1 MRKALISLLLG
12 VVSAIRFANDTPGLE
27 DVCIA
32 LNTADNCH
40 TNNECSWCTSSAVK
54 SSCHSSLN
62 AKLLPAS
69 IFSCDNLKY
78 LPVLNDALFLDTT
91 DDETT
96 DDATDDKSLNAFD
109 VVNDN
114 DDICDAYKTNE
125 VECNA
130 NAQCTWCV
138 SAGLIPNVKPDCVLR
153 TDAVWIPKQIFR
165 CKTTR
170 SNVLEMSLLGHPR
183 WFEFLNYIE
192 RFDKRYTSGEYFKR
206 FNNFLYSLSK
216 IENNP
221 YTFELSLNQFA
232 DMDELEFNT
241 FIRNGYSNEA
251 RAIGHLRSS
260 KTTSCSAF
268 KSTLSFEENLNSS
281 LPVSMDWRDHNAVTP
296 LKDQGQCG
304 SCWSFSA
311 TGAMEGAWAI
321 KTGKLV
327 SLSEQQ
333 LIDCSTDY
341 DNSGCNG
348 GLMDNAFG
356 YAIDQ
361 GMCGEDE
368 MPYTAKEGTCNNKC
382 NKMAH
387 FTDCVD
393 VTVNNQ
399 LHLKEAVSRGP
410 VSIAIEADTKV
421 FQFYS
426 SGIIDNVACG
436 TTLDHG
442 VLLVGYGTD
451 SGKDYWLV
459 KNSWGAS
466 WGDKGYLKIA
476 RSNSE
481 NDAGICGIA
490 MSASYVVV

>member
-1 MRKALISLLLG
+1 MRKLFCSLMLG
-12 VVSAIRFANDTPGLE
+12 VALAVNSMHAVTPDLE

-32 LNTADNCH
+32 LNTVDTCH
-40 TNNECSWCTSSAVK
+40 TNKECSWCTSSAVK

-69 IFSCDNLKY
+69 IFSCDNLY
-78 LPVLNDALFLDTT
+78 NQPELNAVLSLDID
-91 DDETT
+91 DDE
-96 DDATDDKSLNAFD
+96 DDDDTSGMVASRGD
-109 VVNDN
+109 DDDN
-114 DDICDAYKTNE
+114 DVCDAYKANE
-125 VECNA
+125 ADCVA
-130 NAQCTWCV
+130 NVKCTWCV
-138 SAGLIPNVKPDCVLR
+138 SSGIIPNVKPDCVLK
-153 TDAVWIPKQIFR
+153 TDAVWIPKQVFK
-165 CKTTR
+165 CKST
-170 SNVLEMSLLGHPR
+170 SAPVLEMSLVGHPR
-183 WFEFLNYIE
+183 WFEFLNFIE
-192 RFDKRYTSGEYFKR
+192 RFDKRYADGEYFKR

-221 YTFELSLNQFA
+221 YTFELSINQFA

-241 FIRNGYSNEA
+241 FIRNGFSNA
-251 RAIGHLRSS
+251 GSSTMHLRSS

-268 KSTLSFEENLNSS
+268 KSNFEASTLNSS
-281 LPVSMDWRDHNAVTP
+281 LPVSFDWREHNAVTP

-356 YAIDQ
+356 YAIDN
-361 GMCGEDE
+361 GMCAEDE
-368 MPYTAKEGTCNNKC
+368 VPYEAKEGTCNNKC
-382 NKMAH
+382 GKMAH
-387 FTDCVD
+387 FTSCVD
-393 VTVNNQ
+393 VTANNQ
-399 LHLKEAVSRGP
+399 VHLKEAVSRGP
-410 VSIAIEADTKV
+410 VSIAIEADTRV

-451 SGKDYWLV
+451 NGKDYWLV

-466 WGDKGYLKIA
+466 WGDKGYIKIA

-490 MSASYVVV
+490 MSASYIVV